1 LKIEFSVDFKM
12 QIAFDLTILFL
23 MVPLAVG
30 LLLGYLL
37 RERKH
42 VDLKKITF
50 AIILVLI
57 FSLGFTIG
65 SNNDLLVSL
74 PRVGVSALGMAVL
87 AIGFSVFFVVLV
99 RRRLR
104 L

>member
-1 LKIEFSVDFKM
+1 MLVLVVPLVLGVVAGFLLRDKRH
-12 QIAFDLTILFL
+12 FDLSK
-23 MVPLAVG
+23 A
-30 LLLGYLL
+30 
-37 RERKH
+37 
-42 VDLKKITF
+42 TF
-50 AIILVLI
+50 GVILVLI

-65 SNNDLLVSL
+65 SNNELLASF
-74 PRVGVSALGMAVL
+74 PSVGVSALVLALL

>member
-1 LKIEFSVDFKM
+1 MLVLVVPLVLGVVAGFLLRDKWH
-12 QIAFDLTILFL
+12 FDLSK
-23 MVPLAVG
+23 V
-30 LLLGYLL
+30 
-37 RERKH
+37 
-42 VDLKKITF
+42 TF
-50 AIILVLI
+50 GVILVLI

-65 SNNDLLVSL
+65 SNNELLASF
-74 PRVGVSALGMAVL
+74 PSVGVSALALALL